1 MKKKKLSKDSGKK
14 LDEII
19 LIANNILKKYKKKI
33 SKKDI
38 DVSLYNIG
46 YFDSLDFVTFI
57 SKIEKKFKTKFK
69 VIDLD
74 VNLSI
79 KKILKLIK

>member
-19 LIANNILKKYKKKI
+19 LIANNLLKKYKKKI

-46 YFDSLDFVTFI
+46 F
-57 SKIEKKFKTKFK
+57 
-69 VIDLD
+69 
-74 VNLSI
+74 
-79 KKILKLIK
+79 